1 MKRVLLI
8 LVLTLTQITACVG
21 EKTVSP
27 AQISPTATRIPG
39 PTREPGPWRIM
50 PLGDSLTE
58 GDYPDGHQSY
68 RGYLERMLRESG
80 YEFDFVGTQWRL
92 GHGGTDYEHEG
103 HGGFTIGPD
112 DSMSAGWPANIYDRL
127 DY

>member
-1 MKRVLLI
+1 MKRVLLVLI
-8 LVLTLTQITACVG
+8 LTLTLSSACVG
-21 EKTVSP
+21 EKTDSP
-27 AQISPTATRIPG
+27 AQISPTATPTTE

-58 GDYPDGHQSY
+58 GSYPDSHHSY
-68 RGYLERMLRESG
+68 RGYLEMMLRDAG

-92 GHGGTDYEHEG
+92 GHGGTDFEHEG

-112 DSMSAGWPANIYDRL
+112 ELDERRL
-127 DY
+127 AR